1 MANSRIELRSEEIQE
16 NPYPIYAYM
25 REHEPVC
32 QLADGSYA
40 LTREQDVRWAL
51 NNPQTFSS
59 SAIEIIASPDWLR
72 PDCRRSLFLL
82 SMDPPEHTKYRS
94 IVNKQFAG
102 SVIKELT
109 PLMERTAEKLISQ
122 LKDKECV
129 EFVTEFSYPYIGE
142 IVGRTN
148 VSGQNPPL
156 DEAKAILE
164 LRELNTPEKPSPS
177 QVEILEA
184 EFMKQNEYYNQI
196 LSDRKIRPRNDIA
209 SLLVQAQVD
218 GKHLSD
224 RQMRDALDLFMSA
237 GFHTPAQFL
246 ATAMLYLSRLP
257 DLRIQLTNSPDLI
270 PDFIEELLRYDGPTH
285 RLPRMTTC
293 DVVLHGVTIPKGA
306 IVSLVVAAANHDQAV
321 FRDPES
327 FDISRE
333 NNRQHMQFAVGPH
346 ACIGLGLARAETRI
360 ALEVILPRVKTIE
373 CVPGHKPRYTGTL
386 TTRGLRQLMVR
397 FK

>member
-1 MANSRIELRSEEIQE
+1 
-16 NPYPIYAYM
+16 
-25 REHEPVC
+25 
-32 QLADGSYA
+32 
-40 LTREQDVRWAL
+40 
-51 NNPQTFSS
+51 
-59 SAIEIIASPDWLR
+59 
-72 PDCRRSLFLL
+72 
-82 SMDPPEHTKYRS
+82 MDPPEHTKYRS